1 MLGTFL
7 RDLQQPEYLHVLINP
22 LPIYGL
28 AGGLIGLFIAICQ
41 RSRRAIVATL
51 VIVLVS
57 AASALPVY
65 IYGQRS
71 YDRVL
76 AMADNDGRA
85 WLAEHKHR
93 AEHLVWFFYAL
104 AILSAIGLIVPAKR
118 PKSSIPL
125 ATAVLLLGMICL
137 GAGGYIA
144 YAGGRIRHREF
155 RLEAPPKQLPNQ
167 TNEATAPAVSPGTAA
182 KTAAQVTIEGVKY
195 SLETVEIRKGET
207 VTWVNDDLTPHTVTS
222 QTGGE
227 LNSGSIEP
235 GASWSHTFLQA
246 GTFPYYCTFHTEM
259 KSNVRVK

>member
-1 MLGTFL
+1 
-7 RDLQQPEYLHVLINP
+7 
-22 LPIYGL
+22 
-28 AGGLIGLFIAICQ
+28 
-41 RSRRAIVATL
+41 
-51 VIVLVS
+51 
-57 AASALPVY
+57 
-65 IYGQRS
+65 
-71 YDRVL
+71 
-76 AMADNDGRA
+76 
-85 WLAEHKHR
+85 
-93 AEHLVWFFYAL
+93 
-104 AILSAIGLIVPAKR
+104 
-118 PKSSIPL
+118 
-125 ATAVLLLGMICL
+125 MICL

-167 TNEATAPAVSPGTAA
+167 TNEATAPAVSPGMAA